1 MRAIGLTQYGGPEV
15 LHLVDLPEPEPSAGE
30 VKVRV
35 RAAGINPVDVMV
47 REGDLAPLF
56 ADIEPPYVPGM
67 DISGVVD
74 AVGDG
79 VDPGMVGQAVS
90 GLVDNHGAYGGY
102 SEYICL
108 PVTSVI
114 PVPEKASF
122 PEAASFLMNAMTAR
136 NALDALA
143 LSAGA
148 TVLVTGAAGA
158 VGTYALGLGNN
169 QGLRMV
175 ALASAADG
183 SFLRSVGASDFVA
196 RGDFPIEAI
205 RQFAPEGVD
214 AVIDAAGLG
223 DSIVPAIGDH
233 GSLIAL
239 RPRDDGTLERG
250 VRIKFVNVRERA
262 ADHAAL
268 KRLGKQVE
276 SGLLP
281 LRVAGVYEAT
291 DAVAGH
297 QRFDKGKLRG
307 RLILT
312 FD

>member
-35 RAAGINPVDVMV
+35 HAAGINPVDVMV
-47 REGDLAPLF
+47 RQGDLAPLF

-74 AVGDG
+74 AVGEG
-79 VDPGMVGQAVS
+79 VDPSMVGQSVT

-102 SEYICL
+102 SEYVCL
-108 PVTSVI
+108 PAKSVI
-114 PVPEKASF
+114 PMPGKISF
-122 PEAASFLMNAMTAR
+122 PEASSFLMNAMTAR

-158 VGTYALGLGNN
+158 VGAYALALGNN
-169 QGLRMV
+169 DGLRMV
-175 ALASAADG
+175 ALASAADE

-196 RGDFPIEAI
+196 RGDDLFEKLHG
-205 RQFAPEGVD
+205 FAPEGVD
-214 AVIDAAGLG
+214 AVIDTAELG
-223 DSIVPAIGDH
+223 DSIVPAIRDQ

-239 RPRDDGTLERG
+239 RPRDSDTLERG
-250 VRIKFVNVRERA
+250 VQVKFVNVRERA
-262 ADHAAL
+262 ADNAAL
-268 KRLGKQVE
+268 QKLGQQVE
-276 SGLLP
+276 RGLLP

-291 DAVAGH
+291 DVVAAH
-297 QRFDKGKLRG
+297 QCFDEGGLRG
-307 RLILT
+307 RLILV

>member
-1 MRAIGLTQYGGPEV
+1 ME
-15 LHLVDLPEPEPSAGE
+15 LPKPEPSSEE
-30 VKVRV
+30 VKVKV

-47 REGDLAPLF
+47 RQGDLAPLF

-67 DISGVVD
+67 DISGAVES
-74 AVGDG
+74 VGDG
-79 VDPGMVGQAVS
+79 VDPGMIGRAVT
-90 GLVDNHGAYGGY
+90 GLVDNHGGYGGY
-102 SEYICL
+102 SEYVCL
-108 PVTSVI
+108 PAKSVI

-122 PEAASFLMNAMTAR
+122 PESASFLMNAMTAR

-143 LSAGA
+143 LSTGA

-158 VGTYALGLGNN
+158 VGGFALALGNN
-169 QGLRMV
+169 DGLRMV
-175 ALASAADG
+175 ALASESDE
-183 SFLRSVGASDFVA
+183 SFLRSLGASDFVA
-196 RGDFPIEAI
+196 RGDDLIEAL
-205 RQFAPEGVD
+205 RQVAPEGVD

-223 DSIVPAIGDH
+223 DSIVPAIRDE

-239 RPRDDGTLERG
+239 RPRDNDMLERG
-250 VRIKFVNVRERA
+250 VQVTFVNVRERA

-268 KRLGKQVE
+268 QQLGQQVE

-281 LRVAGVYEAT
+281 LRVAGVYEAN
-291 DAVAGH
+291 DAVAAH
-297 QRFDKGKLRG
+297 QRFDKGGLRG